1 MGCLLTFFDTGNTY
15 TENTYTTQ
23 HYTTLTL

>member
-1 MGCLLTFFDTGNTY
+1 MGCLLTFFDTENTY